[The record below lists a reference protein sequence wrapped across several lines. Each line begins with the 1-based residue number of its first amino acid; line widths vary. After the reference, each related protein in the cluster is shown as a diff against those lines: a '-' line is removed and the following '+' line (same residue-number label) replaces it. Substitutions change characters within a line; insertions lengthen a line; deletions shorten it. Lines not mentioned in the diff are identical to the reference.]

1 MSAPEPDVDNRL
13 RVGDQVVT
21 ADDLAEGDIAYFE
34 RVGPNR
40 VVVRAMT
47 DELLRQY
54 SGPIFAVIGI
64 DAKGLAQF
72 QEVSREDVE

>member
-1 MSAPEPDVDNRL
+1 MNPPESDLDNRL

-34 RVGPNR
+34 RVGLDR

-47 DELLRQY
+47 DEVLRQY
-54 SGPIFAVIGI
+54 SGPIFAVIGF
-64 DAKGLAQF
+64 DAKGVAQF